1 MTQARLAPNVPNSP
15 ARAVKWTQPCLL
27 ISNRMSTGR
36 DELLALQV
44 ACRACRVCA
53 DQGIIP
59 EANPTFEGRW
69 GAPFFLV
76 GQAPGPV
83 ERESR
88 RPFSGRAGKELD
100 RWMVRAGFESPEEFR
115 RLTYIAALMRCF
127 PGRNRAGTGDL
138 KPPPAAV
145 ANCAHW
151 LDAELRLLQPRAL
164 ILVGQLAIGRFLGPG
179 RLEDRVGHAFGDRP
193 VMIPLPHPS
202 GQSRWL
208 NEPANRERLA
218 SALALLGQL
227 RLRLAHAPRSR
238 SNSSG
243 GLEPHRAQR
252 ATTKTKRRKA

>member
-1 MTQARLAPNVPNSP
+1 VNG
-15 ARAVKWTQPCLL
+15 RA
-27 ISNRMSTGR
+27 
-36 DELLALQV
+36 ELTALQA
-44 ACRACRVCA
+44 ACGACHVCV

-59 EANPTFEGRW
+59 EATPTFSGTW

-100 RWMVRAGFESPEEFR
+100 RWMVRAGFASPDEFR

-127 PGRNRAGTGDL
+127 PGRNRAGNGDL

-151 LDAELRLLQPRAL
+151 LDDELRILKPDVL
-164 ILVGQLAIGRFLGPG
+164 ILVGQLAIARFLGPG
-179 RLEDRVGHAFGDRP
+179 RLEDRVGHRFGERP
-193 VMIPLPHPS
+193 VVIPLPHPS

-208 NEPANRERLA
+208 NDPANRDRLA
-218 SALALLGQL
+218 AALALVGEL
-227 RLRLAHAPRSR
+227 RAGLVLPGSTIAAAEDRAAPR
-238 SNSSG
+238 
-243 GLEPHRAQR
+243 RAGR
-252 ATTKTKRRKA
+252 MRRR